1 LEAFDVKVV
10 VLEKRKGFLG
20 FFLRKVYGIRK
31 VAEA

>member
-1 LEAFDVKVV
+1 MKVV

-31 VAEA
+31 VSEA